1 MFCILVKN
9 KQSMGRL
16 IAIDHGEKRCGI
28 AETDDL
34 KMIASP
40 LTTVNTA
47 EIWTFLQN
55 YLSKH
60 TVDGIVIGEAFYL
73 NGQPSATTMNQA
85 KFVQELQKK
94 FPVVPVHRVN
104 EMFTS
109 SMATKAILESG
120 ASKKKRA
127 DKGLVDAVSAALIL
141 QQFLG

>member
-1 MFCILVKN
+1 
-9 KQSMGRL
+9 MGRL

-34 KMIASP
+34 KLIASP
-40 LTTVNTA
+40 LKTVNTP

-85 KFVQELQKK
+85 KFVQELKKK

>member
-1 MFCILVKN
+1 
-9 KQSMGRL
+9 MGRL

-40 LTTVNTA
+40 LTTVNTS
-47 EIWTFLQN
+47 EIWTFLQQ
-55 YLSKH
+55 YLTKYK
-60 TVDGIVIGEAFYL
+60 VDGVVVGEAFYL
-73 NGQPSATTMNQA
+73 NGQPSSTTLNQA
-85 KFVQELQKK
+85 KFVQDLQKK
-94 FPVVPVHRVN
+94 HPNLPVHRVN

-109 SMATKAILESG
+109 SMASKAILESG

-127 DKGLVDAVSAALIL
+127 DKGLIDAVSAAIIL

>member
-1 MFCILVKN
+1 
-9 KQSMGRL
+9 MGRL

-47 EIWTFLQN
+47 EIWTFLQQ
-55 YLSKH
+55 YLAKYK
-60 TVDGIVIGEAFYL
+60 VDGVVVGEALYL
-73 NGQPSATTMNQA
+73 NGQPSSTTLNQA

-94 FPVVPVHRVN
+94 YPLVPVHRVN

-109 SMATKAILESG
+109 SMASKAILESG